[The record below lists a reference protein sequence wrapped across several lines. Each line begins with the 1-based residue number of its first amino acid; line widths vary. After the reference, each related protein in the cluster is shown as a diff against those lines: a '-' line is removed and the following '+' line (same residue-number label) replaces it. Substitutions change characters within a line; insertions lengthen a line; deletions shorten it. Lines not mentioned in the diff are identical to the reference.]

1 MNSFMRDGQWK
12 RAQLQRVDE
21 ARLPARLERAVHTHV
36 HELIPNHFFSAASSE
51 CRDTFIDGHF
61 YACVS
66 LAQAVAEA
74 LARFLNGFHRVGAK
88 NDPPQQARRLRKAGA
103 ISDKALNAFLRIWG
117 NDRNTFHH
125 VNRDIPT
132 DATVLESRAEEC
144 VNALLEIESELFAY
158 SADEGRIIPKNEA
171 YWPKVDQEH
180 LAVFLRASH

>member
-1 MNSFMRDGQWK
+1 MRDDKWK
-12 RAQLQRVDE
+12 REQLRRIDE
-21 ARLPARLERAVHTHV
+21 ARLPARLERAARTHV
-36 HELIPNHFFSAASSE
+36 HELIPSHFFSAASSE

-74 LARFLNGFHRVGAK
+74 LVRFLNDFHRVGAK

-103 ISDKALNAFLRIWG
+103 ISETTLNAFLRIWG

-132 DATVLESRAEEC
+132 DAATLERRAEEC
-144 VNALLEIESELFAY
+144 VNSLLEIESELFAY
-158 SADEGRIIPKNEA
+158 TAHEGKIIPKNEA

-180 LAVFLRASH
+180 LGVFLRASH